1 MNFNEINGKS
11 YFCCIHYKLP
21 FVLSSLGVVYLAV
34 FIIVPN
40 IKRILQIQQNLL
52 SMQIVNFI
60 ANAIS
65 KYNEHFNLLQEVNQ
79 HQILTQEF

>member
-34 FIIVPN
+34 TVHY
-40 IKRILQIQQNLL
+40 
-52 SMQIVNFI
+52 S
-60 ANAIS
+60 S
-65 KYNEHFNLLQEVNQ
+65 KH
-79 HQILTQEF
+79 

>member
-1 MNFNEINGKS
+1 MASHIFVVFIINCHL
-11 YFCCIHYKLP
+11 FCHLL
-21 FVLSSLGVVYLAV
+21 VLFIWQSLS
-34 FIIVPN
+34 IIVPN

-65 KYNEHFNLLQEVNQ
+65 KYNEHFNLLHEVNQ